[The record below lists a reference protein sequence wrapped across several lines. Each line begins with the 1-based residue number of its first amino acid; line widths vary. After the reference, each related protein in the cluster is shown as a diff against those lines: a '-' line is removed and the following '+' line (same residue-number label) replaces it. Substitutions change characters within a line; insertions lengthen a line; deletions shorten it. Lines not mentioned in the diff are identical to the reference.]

1 VSQRYTN
8 RKKGVLKMNTKSRL
22 VAIIV
27 GALVTLV
34 LGAVAFAIL
43 VLYYPTNVPLLV
55 AAVAAFICSA
65 GGGYVATR
73 LAQVRGL
80 AVGAL
85 SGLVA
90 GLVMLLVAAVVT
102 RLSPNTTLAAVL
114 LTIISAAGGALGG
127 WLTRVRL
134 SLELV

>member
-1 VSQRYTN
+1 
-8 RKKGVLKMNTKSRL
+8 MNTKSKTI
-22 VAIIV
+22 AIVV
-27 GALVTLV
+27 GALVTLI

-43 VLYYPTNVPLLV
+43 VWYYHGNVPWVPAVLVPLL
-55 AAVAAFICSA
+55 CSA
-65 GGGYVATR
+65 GGGYVAIR

-90 GLVMLLVAAVVT
+90 GLVMLLVAAIVT
-102 RLSPNTTLAAVL
+102 RLAPNTTLAAVL
-114 LTIISAAGGALGG
+114 LTIIFAAGGALGG